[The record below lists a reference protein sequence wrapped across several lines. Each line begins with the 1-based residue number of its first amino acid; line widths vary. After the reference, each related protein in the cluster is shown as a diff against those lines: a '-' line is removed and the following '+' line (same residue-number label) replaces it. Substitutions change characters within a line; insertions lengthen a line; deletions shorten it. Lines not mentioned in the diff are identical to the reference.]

1 MDRFD
6 IRAARARRW
15 VRLASP
21 LLLVCLVLAA
31 CGTNGASSTGHN
43 LGQMTVGLTYF
54 PDIQFAPFYVADA
67 LGYYKQAGLTVH
79 FHHGIETNEFALLSA
94 GKEDAIFAAGD
105 EVLGARA
112 ASNLPLVDVA
122 TVFQKYPVALIVP
135 ADSPIHTPADLRGH
149 SVGVPGPYGATYT
162 GLLALLH
169 YAGLSTSDVNIQSIG
184 FTQVTA
190 LLTHKVDAVMGYS
203 NNEAV
208 QLQRQGFAVR
218 ALDVGNYQP
227 MVSNGL
233 VVLQSELQ
241 SHPAQVR
248 ALVSA
253 TLRGVQYAI
262 QHPQETVRLS
272 ANYVPG
278 LKASDQQASALA
290 VLQATIPL
298 MQATG
303 KPGANDAAAWQSM
316 ASFLQSARQLKGDP
330 NVAQAYSNAYLP
342 S

>member
-1 MDRFD
+1 MHR
-6 IRAARARRW
+6 ARARRW
-15 VRLASP
+15 AWLASS

-31 CGTNGASSTGHN
+31 CGTNGASSTGQN
-43 LGQMTVGLTYF
+43 LGQMTVGLTYY

-79 FHHGIETNEFALLSA
+79 FHHGIETSEFALLSA

-105 EVLGARA
+105 EVLAARA

-149 SVGVPGPYGATYT
+149 SVGLPGRYGATYT
-162 GLLALLH
+162 GLLALLRS
-169 YAGLSTSDVNIQSIG
+169 AGLTTSDVNIQSIG
-184 FTQVTA
+184 FTQAAA
-190 LLTHKVDAVMGYS
+190 LLAHKVDAVMGYS

-218 ALDVGNYQP
+218 TLDVRDYQA

-233 VVLQSELQ
+233 VALQSELQ

-253 TLRGVQYAI
+253 TLRGVQYVN
-262 QHPQETVRLS
+262 QHPQQAVQLS

-278 LKASDQQASALA
+278 LKASDQQASAMA

-303 KPGANDAAAWQSM
+303 MPGANDAAAWQSM
-316 ASFLQSARQLKGDP
+316 ASFLQSAGQLKGDP
-330 NVAQAYSNAYLP
+330 NVAQAFTNAYLP